1 MSTFVSVGNSTDPF
15 PRLLSAVCEVA
26 NQLPMPVFVQYG
38 AAQVFSCPSCTGVA
52 FLEMGEFEQRINEAD
67 LLILHAG
74 AGSVINA
81 IRAGKIPVVMP
92 RRAGFGE
99 LVDDH
104 QMEFARELEKVG
116 KVSVAHDA
124 ASLMHAVEL
133 AMQRQKLATDKV
145 INDSPLVA
153 MVRNILAE
161 ESLKA
166 GV

>member
-1 MSTFVSVGNSTDPF
+1 MSTFVSVGNAVQPF
-15 PRLLSAVCEVA
+15 RRLLDAVCEVA
-26 NQLPMPVFVQYG
+26 PLLPQPVFVQYG
-38 AAQVFSCPSCTGVA
+38 AAQEFSCLSCTGGA
-52 FLEMGEFEQRINEAD
+52 FLEMGEFERRISEAE
-67 LLILHAG
+67 LLIMHAG

-92 RRAGFGE
+92 RRSGFGE
-99 LVDDH
+99 LVDEH

-133 AMQRQKLATDKV
+133 AMQRQKLATNKV

-153 MVRNILAE
+153 MVSNIFAE